1 MAIFS
6 LPFPP
11 ESEQLH
17 SNCPPPDVT
26 SRKDILG
33 KEFSLKAAL
42 KALHVEGSVSK
53 AELGVHAPLASR
65 SHSLNGSVKL

>member
-1 MAIFS
+1 MVICS

-17 SNCPPPDVT
+17 SNSPPRPDVT
-26 SRKDILG
+26 SRKDFGG

-42 KALHVEGSVSK
+42 KALHVERSVS
-53 AELGVHAPLASR
+53 
-65 SHSLNGSVKL
+65 

>member
-1 MAIFS
+1 MVICT

-17 SNCPPPDVT
+17 SNRHPPPPHVT

-42 KALHVEGSVSK
+42 KALHVEGSVS
-53 AELGVHAPLASR
+53 
-65 SHSLNGSVKL
+65 